1 MDRRGAVLV
10 TGAGQS
16 VGRATAE
23 RFAAAGWRVFACDIR
38 ADLLDDLLSRNAG
51 LKGAVADVADEE
63 QIAALFDAAEA
74 AVGDIEV
81 LVNVVG
87 VSGPRGPVETLSLA
101 DWNAT
106 MSANVASMFLT
117 TRRAVTPMRR
127 NGRGAIINF
136 SSISSRTVMP
146 HRLPYVTSKAAVEGL
161 TRALARELGPDGISV
176 NAILPG
182 MIDNDRLR
190 FVLGRI
196 AQEEGRSLADVEAEQ
211 LTFVSMRTKI
221 RPEELAETVLFL
233 ASDGGR
239 HITGQLIAQDGNMEW
254 ER

>member
-1 MDRRGAVLV
+1 
-10 TGAGQS
+10 
-16 VGRATAE
+16 
-23 RFAAAGWRVFACDIR
+23 
-38 ADLLDDLLSRNAG
+38 
-51 LKGAVADVADEE
+51 
-63 QIAALFDAAEA
+63 
-74 AVGDIEV
+74 
-81 LVNVVG
+81 
-87 VSGPRGPVETLSLA
+87 
-101 DWNAT
+101 
-106 MSANVASMFLT
+106 
-117 TRRAVTPMRR
+117 MRR

-136 SSISSRTVMP
+136 SSISSRTAMP
-146 HRLPYVTSKAAVEGL
+146 YRLPYVTSKAAVEGL

-196 AQEEGRSLADVEAEQ
+196 AEDEGRSLEEVEEEQ
-211 LTFVSMRTKI
+211 LSFVSMRAKI

>member
-1 MDRRGAVLV
+1 MERRGAVLV

-23 RFAAAGWRVFACDIR
+23 RFNAAGWRVFLCDIR
-38 ADLLDDLLSRNAG
+38 ADLLDEVIAG
-51 LKGAVADVADEE
+51 SDGLQGMAADVSDEA
-63 QIAALFDAAEA
+63 QVAALFDAAEA
-74 AVGDIEV
+74 AVGEIEV

-101 DWNAT
+101 DWHAT

-117 TRRAVTPMRR
+117 TRRAVPAMRR
-127 NGRGAIINF
+127 NGRGVIVNF
-136 SSISSRTVMP
+136 SSISSRTAMP
-146 HRLPYVTSKAAVEGL
+146 YRLPYVTSKAAVEGL

-196 AQEEGRSLADVEAEQ
+196 AEDEGRSLAEVEAEQ
-211 LTFVSMRTKI
+211 LSFVSMRAKI
-221 RPEELAETVLFL
+221 GPEELAETVLFL